1 MADRILLR
9 SIEFYGYHG
18 VAEAERLI
26 GHRFSADVALTTDL
40 ERAGAIDDLDAT
52 VDYGELCRCVLA
64 VAQGPSVRLIETL
77 AERIAA
83 ACLEAF
89 PRVTSVQ
96 VTVRK
101 LLPPLPATVA
111 AAEVEIHRRRE
122 PER

>member
-1 MADRILLR
+1 MDDRILLR

-18 VAEAERLI
+18 VPDAERAV
-26 GHRFSADVALTTDL
+26 GHRFSVDVALALDL
-40 ERAGAIDDLDAT
+40 SRAGAGDDLSAT
-52 VDYGELCRCVLA
+52 VDYGDLCGRVLA
-64 VAQGPSVRLIETL
+64 VGQGPPVRLIETL

-83 ACLEAF
+83 ACLEAY
-89 PRVTSVQ
+89 PAVTSVQ

-122 PER
+122 PGR